1 MKDSA
6 SSNSL
11 IYCGCLCAFLTSLDF
26 NIVNVALP
34 TMTSEYSTDISIV
47 SWVTVV
53 YLLTLA
59 AFSPIAGKLCDRVG
73 FGKILTI
80 GLLVFGL
87 SSLACG
93 LAPSIYV
100 LIAARGLQ
108 GLGGAILFVMGPA
121 LFGRFLS
128 PEERGKAIAWIAVT
142 QSLGMC
148 LGPSLGG
155 LITQYLNWSWIF
167 YINLPLCLLAGY
179 WTKSIISEETAKQ
192 IPGSESKPFDLL
204 GAVLIFISMGVLLF
218 VLSTGQQWGW
228 LSLKTGLLLA
238 VAGISFAGFIYQE
251 LRVDEPIIKLDH
263 FRNRF
268 FVLTNLGLF
277 FVILITSGA
286 GFLLPFN
293 LENIQ
298 QLSPGT
304 VGIILMSYPVML
316 ALISSSVPWLK
327 KHFSV
332 FAIVGCGAL
341 LIMIS
346 MLLYAAFN
354 PNTTI
359 WVICAVNACR
369 GIGFGLFYAP
379 TMNLIVG
386 KAKGTQHGMLS
397 AILSMTMSLGALSG
411 IRVFQSVYAALNNH
425 YPTTPNTPFQLTF
438 QVGAALGMLVVGII
452 IAAHFKYNKRAE
464 QTLSDPR

>member
-1 MKDSA
+1 MIKDSA
-6 SSNSL
+6 SSNRL

-59 AFSPIAGKLCDRVG
+59 AFSPIAGKLCDKVG

-93 LAPSIYV
+93 LAPNIYV
-100 LIAARGLQ
+100 LIAARAMQ
-108 GLGGAILFVMGPA
+108 GLGGAVLFVMGPA

-128 PEERGKAIAWIAVT
+128 SEERGKAIAWLAVT

-179 WTKSIISEETAKQ
+179 WAKSIISQKTEQQ
-192 IPGSESKPFDLL
+192 ITKAESVAFDGI
-204 GAVLIFISMGVLLF
+204 GAVLIFISMSLLLF
-218 VLSTGQQWGW
+218 VLTTGQKWGW
-228 LSLKTGLLLA
+228 LSFKTGVLMA
-238 VAGISFAGFIYQE
+238 VSGISFAGFIYQE
-251 LRVDEPIIKLDH
+251 LKVAEPIIKLDH

-268 FVLTNLGLF
+268 FALTNLGLF
-277 FVILITSGA
+277 FIILITSGA

-316 ALISSSVPWLK
+316 ALISSSVPRLK
-327 KHFSV
+327 KHFSI
-332 FAIVGCGAL
+332 FTIVGCGAL

-346 MLLYAAFN
+346 MLLYASFN
-354 PNTTI
+354 SNTTI
-359 WVICAVNACR
+359 WIICAVNACR
-369 GIGFGLFYAP
+369 GVGFGLFYAP

-386 KAKGTQHGMLS
+386 KAKGKQHGMLS
-397 AILSMTMSLGALSG
+397 AILSMTMSLGALTG
-411 IRVFQSVYAALNNH
+411 IRVFQSVYAALKNH

-438 QVGAALGMLVVGII
+438 YVGAILGMAVLGIV
-452 IAAHFKYNKRAE
+452 IAAHFKYKRAALE
-464 QTLSDPR
+464 GDL